1 MWYNYPDKIVSE
13 VGFMKKL
20 RIASLILLA
29 ITSVVSIDLLFNFLG
44 NTAPMGNDG
53 LGMFSVIIPGH
64 VYFGDSMW
72 SLERFYDAFVIS
84 ALVSL
89 AVFAENIILS
99 IIAIAKS
106 EK

>member
-1 MWYNYPDKIVSE
+1 
-13 VGFMKKL
+13 MKKF

-29 ITSVVSIDLLFNFLG
+29 ITTVISVDLLFNFLG
-44 NTAPMGNDG
+44 NIDPVQNDG
-53 LGMFSVIIPGH
+53 LGMFSIIIPGH

-89 AVFAENIILS
+89 AVFIENIILS

-106 EK
+106 KNIVQ

>member
-1 MWYNYPDKIVSE
+1 
-13 VGFMKKL
+13 MKKI
-20 RIASLILLA
+20 RIALLIILA
-29 ITSVVSIDLLFNFLG
+29 ITTVVSVDLLFNFLG
-44 NTAPMGNDG
+44 NTDPMGNDG
-53 LGMFSVIIPGH
+53 LGMFSVIVPGH

-84 ALVSL
+84 ALVAL
-89 AVFAENIILS
+89 AVFIANIILS